1 MPRIQI
7 PDYPH
12 HVVMRCNNR
21 EALFSQA
28 SDVHKFLH
36 LLGYFKK
43 RHNYRLY
50 AYTIMSNHVH
60 LLLDPGHKVP
70 LAEAMRDIMA
80 NFAKWF
86 NWKHSRRGHFWASRY
101 HATVIQDDS
110 YALTCMRYIHRN
122 PVRAGIVKVAWE
134 YPWSSVRHNAFGETD
149 SLIDDLPSFLGLSP
163 YPKVR
168 YRQYRHWVE
177 TPFEHKADKKFFY
190 DAFMGSDPFRDRMR
204 ARFGLLGR
212 GSRGKFP

>member
-1 MPRIQI
+1 MGRLPRIQI

-122 PVRAGIVKVAWE
+122 PVQFAIM
-134 YPWSSVRHNAFGETD
+134 
-149 SLIDDLPSFLGLSP
+149 PS
-163 YPKVR
+163 
-168 YRQYRHWVE
+168 
-177 TPFEHKADKKFFY
+177 
-190 DAFMGSDPFRDRMR
+190 
-204 ARFGLLGR
+204 GR
-212 GSRGKFP
+212 RTA